1 MKHIVAQVLRDAG
14 VGLKSVYVARRAAAL
29 RNADGIDGIIQ
40 RCRLTGGAEAVDP
53 TVEAIVCGGP
63 LVKTH

>member
-1 MKHIVAQVLRDAG
+1 MILAQVLRDAG

-40 RCRLTGGAEAVDP
+40 R
-53 TVEAIVCGGP
+53 
-63 LVKTH
+63 